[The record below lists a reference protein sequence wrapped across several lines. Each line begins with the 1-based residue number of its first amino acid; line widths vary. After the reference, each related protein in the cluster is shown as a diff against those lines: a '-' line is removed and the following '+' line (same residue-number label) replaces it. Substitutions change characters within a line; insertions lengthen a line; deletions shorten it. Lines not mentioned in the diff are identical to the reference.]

1 MNIVNNEDYWKQ
13 FMASGRVEDYL
24 SYACHTAD
32 NEAAPKEEAGL
43 SGREKYGE
51 YPYAGFYY
59 GDRDGDKPDSCW

>member
-1 MNIVNNEDYWKQ
+1 MSNEDYWKQ

-24 SYACHTAD
+24 SYACYTAD
-32 NEAAPKEEAGL
+32 EEAAPKEEAGL
-43 SGREKYGE
+43 SGQGKYGE